1 MRYSKYISIILLFL
15 FYGSKASEQIERKLD
30 WQKPIKSADN
40 TYLPYFMTASYGSFS
55 ATMPE
60 YTEVFDPADLNGSL
74 SLELD
79 SMLFEP
85 LPASEIALIDVSL
98 LNKTNELIVKQSI
111 EYQRRQARILY
122 TLLPFRQNPENG
134 QLERLVYFR
143 LKPSALKSALIAN
156 ETQKTYT
163 SNSVLKTGKW
173 FKIKISQEGVYKL
186 TYKELKNIG
195 IEEPEN
201 IRVYGNGGKMLSTQN
216 IDFRHDDLVENA
228 IYVNDGGDGIFGDGD
243 FILFFGSS
251 PHTWKYDETSGIFK
265 HSLNKFNDYSYYFLT
280 SSLGRG
286 KTIPIE
292 NNEGLNLIATDTI
305 STFNDY
311 KFHEKELFNLFRSGS
326 EWYGEQF
333 NFQESYEFNDF
344 NFPNIIPLEQAN
356 IALQLLAR
364 SPDISYYNI
373 SVFNENIHR
382 AEMKKVNAGSETAAF
397 ASIFENNFKI
407 NPKSNNINI
416 KISYDKLGN
425 NLAYGF
431 LNYIAVNARRQLIMT
446 EGQLL
451 FRDIKSRGI
460 EKVGLFSI
468 GNTKAQT
475 MVWDISDITAPV
487 QIPLT
492 YAGGNGT
499 FITATQ
505 ALRQFIAFN
514 SENALSPIT
523 TGSDLGMV
531 ENQDLHG
538 LPAADFL
545 IISHKRFLAQADT
558 LAAMRRREGMTVHI
572 VTPEQIYNEFSSGSA
587 DVSALRDYVK
597 MFYDRAENEST
608 MPKYLLLFGDGSFDN
623 RSSIENGNTNYI
635 LTFQSGN
642 SIIQNASFTSDDFFG
657 MLDEDKPDETISSS
671 GGTLRGMLDI
681 GIGRLPVK
689 TTEEAE
695 LLIKK
700 IKKYE
705 SSDSYG
711 NWRNMHTFISDDED
725 WDIHM
730 LQANSLADY
739 ASNQY
744 PDFNVTKI
752 YMDAYKQIISS
763 AGETSP
769 DAAIALQN
777 RVSKGTLILNY
788 TGHGGIRNIT
798 SENIMNGDIVKT
810 WENFDKLFLFVT
822 ASCEISRFDELSIEN
837 TGSEYTTRKLKEDLT
852 LGEKVLLHDKGGAVS
867 LFSTTRLVY
876 SNENQTIH
884 TNFYKNL
891 LANKQSN
898 RLGDISRIAK
908 NATGVSV
915 NNRNFSLLGDPTLR
929 LAIPQSSAVVTD
941 SIWDNNKNI
950 KSDTIKA
957 LGFYRVYGKV
967 VMQDGN
973 IDSSYNGK
981 LYPVIYDKPLLKK
994 TLVNHPSTSSE
1005 QLFISQENIL
1015 YSGNVSVK
1023 NGYFEFEF
1031 KLPKDI
1037 NYKAANGR
1045 ISYYAENQKEELS
1058 GSDMNIIIGKLAN
1071 LVEVD
1076 NTEPLI
1082 KLYMND
1088 TLFIN
1093 GGITNSQPKLLV
1105 NLFDESGINTTGNG
1119 IGHDITAILDN
1130 DEKQKYI
1137 LNDFYISATDD
1148 YRSGIIRYPLSG
1160 LSPGK
1165 HSITV
1170 KAWDGFNNSAEASI
1184 DFVVLEN
1191 ILEINELYNYPNPF
1205 STSTNFVFSHNY
1217 PDEDLDIT
1225 LVIYDLSGRLV
1236 QQYQTQIQSGGYVT
1250 SPIEWDGT
1258 SNGNYLDQGMYVYKI
1273 RVQTN
1278 DGQVVE
1284 KHSRLIISR

>member
-1 MRYSKYISIILLFL
+1 MRYSKYIGIILLFS
-15 FYGSKASEQIERKLD
+15 FIGSKASEQIERKLD

-85 LPASEIALIDVSL
+85 LPASEIALIDVSI
-98 LNKTNELIVKQSI
+98 LNNTNELIVKQSI
-111 EYQRRQARILY
+111 EYQRKQARILY

-134 QLERLVYFR
+134 QLERLIYFR

-201 IRVYGNGGKMLSTQN
+201 IRIYGNGGKMLSTQN

-251 PHTWKYDETSGIFK
+251 PHTWKYDETSSIFK

-397 ASIFENNFKI
+397 ASIFETNFKI

-416 KISYDKLGN
+416 KLSYDKLGN

-523 TGSDLGMV
+523 TGSDLGMI

-545 IISHKRFLAQADT
+545 IISHNRFLAQADT

-597 MFYDRAENEST
+597 MFYDRADNESA

-635 LTFQSGN
+635 LTFQSSN

-657 MLDEDKPDETISSS
+657 MLDEDKPDETISSY

-689 TTEEAE
+689 TTEEAD

-837 TGSEYTTRKLKEDLT
+837 TGSENTTRKLKEDLT

-891 LANKQSN
+891 LANKQAN

-908 NATGVSV
+908 NASGVSV

-929 LAIPQSSAVVTD
+929 LAIPRASAVVSD

-957 LGFYRVYGKV
+957 LGFYKVYGKV
-967 VMQDGN
+967 VTQDGN

-1045 ISYYAENQKEELS
+1045 ISYYAENHKEELS
-1058 GSDMNIIIGKLAN
+1058 GSDKNFIIGKLAN

-1105 NLFDESGINTTGNG
+1105 NLFDDSGINTTGNG
-1119 IGHDITAILDN
+1119 IGHDITAILDS

-1148 YRSGIIRYPLSG
+1148 YRSGGIRYPLSG
-1160 LSPGK
+1160 LTPGK

-1170 KAWDGFNNSAEASI
+1170 KSWDGFNNSAEASI

-1258 SNGNYLDQGMYVYKI
+1258 SHGNYLDQGMYVYKV
-1273 RVQTN
+1273 RVQTK